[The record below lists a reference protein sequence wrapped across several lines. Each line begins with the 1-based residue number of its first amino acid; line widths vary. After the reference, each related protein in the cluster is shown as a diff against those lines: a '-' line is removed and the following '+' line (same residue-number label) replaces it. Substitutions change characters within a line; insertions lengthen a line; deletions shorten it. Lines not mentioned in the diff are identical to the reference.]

1 MREAVRFRTSTCRLD
16 GALGGFS
23 SNPDLNLVTVDT
35 FGFLSSITASPED
48 FGLANGV
55 DPCIDLT
62 SVCANPNEFVFY
74 DGIHVTSAT
83 HAAFA
88 QLAGNRLNAASVPE
102 PSMLLG
108 SGTIA
113 LWTIS
118 RKRRRLSHKS

>member
-1 MREAVRFRTSTCRLD
+1 
-16 GALGGFS
+16 
-23 SNPDLNLVTVDT
+23 VTVDI
-35 FGFLSSITASPED
+35 FGFLSSITAAPEE
-48 FGLANGV
+48 FGLASGV

-62 SVCANPNEFVFY
+62 SVCANPSQFVFCE
-74 DGIHVTSAT
+74 GIHVTSAT

-88 QLAGNRLNAASVPE
+88 QFAGNRLNAASIPE

-113 LWTIS
+113 